1 MKIKVIREFKDAEH
15 DLILRTVG
23 EELKVTKERGRYLI
37 NFGVAKE
44 IKDDDSATHAG
55 PQN

>member
-1 MKIKVIREFKDAEH
+1 MKIKVIREFKDVENG
-15 DLILRTVG
+15 LILRTVG
-23 EELKVTKERGRYLI
+23 EELKVTKKRGRYLI